1 MMLEVY
7 AESRARLRD
16 ENDCLELRWGPVLD
30 KVTRKSHSQ
39 KILLLSKHKF
49 SEINMLRD
57 YLGEECSEEEE
68 QQSENLDK
76 AKRFIRIDKHWGDHK
91 LFLFLLKS

>member
-7 AESRARLRD
+7 AGSRARLRD

-30 KVTRKSHSQ
+30 KVTRKSLSQ
-39 KILLLSKHKF
+39 KILLLSKHEF

-57 YLGEECSEEEE
+57 YLGE
-68 QQSENLDK
+68 
-76 AKRFIRIDKHWGDHK
+76 
-91 LFLFLLKS
+91 